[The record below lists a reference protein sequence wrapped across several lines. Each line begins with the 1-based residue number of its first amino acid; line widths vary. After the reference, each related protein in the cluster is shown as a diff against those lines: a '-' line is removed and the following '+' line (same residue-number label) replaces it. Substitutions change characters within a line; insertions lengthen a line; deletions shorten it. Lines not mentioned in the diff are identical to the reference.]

1 MSYPAAQLISL
12 PRRSELGNLQ
22 KKKEGTCAPSAL
34 SWLRGLDSNQQPSGY
49 EPDELPVAPPRCHN
63 YTTPGLLVQVE
74 KRTNAEGGTRTR
86 TEGVSLQRIL
96 SPSRLP
102 IPPPRHAARGL
113 HLRQPPAGA
122 RLRLDCTPCRR
133 RRQDERSRRSL
144 VERAT
149 GFEPA
154 TFCMASRRSTAE
166 LRPRVGVHCKPC
178 PPACQVCRISRSA
191 PSSSSN

>member
-74 KRTNAEGGTRTR
+74 KRTQCRGRDSNPHGGC
-86 TEGVSLQRIL
+86 E
-96 SPSRLP
+96 
-102 IPPPRHAARGL
+102 PPTDFKSVASADSATPAHAARGL
-113 HLRQPPAGA
+113 HLRQPEAGEDA
-122 RLRLDCTPCRR
+122 
-133 RRQDERSRRSL
+133 QSRRSL
-144 VERAT
+144 ERAT

>member
-102 IPPPRHAARGL
+102 IPPPR
-113 HLRQPPAGA
+113 P
-122 RLRLDCTPCRR
+122 RLRLDHSSCRL
-133 RRQDERSRRSL
+133 RRQGVQSRRSL
-144 VERAT
+144 ERAT

>member
-12 PRRSELGNLQ
+12 SRRSEVGNPQ

-74 KRTNAEGGTRTR
+74 KRNSAEGGTRTR

-102 IPPPRHAARGL
+102 IPPPR
-113 HLRQPPAGA
+113 P
-122 RLRLDCTPCRR
+122 RLRLDHSSCRL
-133 RRQDERSRRSL
+133 RRQGVQSRRSL
-144 VERAT
+144 ERAT

>member
-12 PRRSELGNLQ
+12 PRRSELGNPQ

-102 IPPPRHAARGL
+102 IPPPRPRLRKLRLTFIVPPSAARCTVQAKPGG
-113 HLRQPPAGA
+113 AG
-122 RLRLDCTPCRR
+122 D
-133 RRQDERSRRSL
+133 
-144 VERAT
+144 
-149 GFEPA
+149 G
-154 TFCMASRRSTAE
+154 
-166 LRPRVGVHCKPC
+166 
-178 PPACQVCRISRSA
+178 I
-191 PSSSSN
+191 

>member
-12 PRRSELGNLQ
+12 PRRSEVGNPQ

-113 HLRQPPAGA
+113 HLRQPPAGEGA
-122 RLRLDCTPCRR
+122 
-133 RRQDERSRRSL
+133 QSRRSL
-144 VERAT
+144 ERAT